1 MMLKEVTVVAA
12 AALPMAA
19 FRDHLQLGSGFAD
32 LGAEDAALEAYL
44 RAAIAAIEGR
54 IAKALLT
61 RDFVLTL
68 SDWRD
73 GISQPLPV
81 APVGALHSVQMID
94 ATGAIA
100 EVSAACRLV
109 PDMGRP
115 RLEAVSGSLPPIPRG
130 GVVEIRF
137 AAGFGAEW
145 NELPADLAQA
155 VMLLAA
161 QYFERRHD
169 AGAGQDAMP
178 FGVASLIERWRTV
191 RVLGGRA

>member
-1 MMLKEVTVVAA
+1 MMLKEVTAVAS

-19 FRDHLQLGSGFAD
+19 FRDHLQLGSGFSD

-73 GISQPLPV
+73 GMSQPLPI
-81 APVGALHSVQMID
+81 APVGVLHSVQMVD
-94 ATGAIA
+94 TTGAIA

-115 RLEAVSGSLPPIPRG
+115 RLEAVSGTLPPIPRG
-130 GVVEIRF
+130 GRADIRF
-137 AAGFGAEW
+137 AAGFGAAW
-145 NELPADLAQA
+145 NDLPADLAQA